1 MDSTALLWIFLSVW
15 LAFILLYIV
24 FKACGG
30 RVIDLCSCECCSG
43 PCADCWGNGGRIDQ
57 YDREYPFARGV
68 IAPARPSR
76 GSLPVI
82 IISHDS
88 SSDEEDGE
96 EERERKERSRADGPM
111 LLQSKPANADDDPV
125 TLNVV

>member
-1 MDSTALLWIFLSVW
+1 
-15 LAFILLYIV
+15 
-24 FKACGG
+24 
-30 RVIDLCSCECCSG
+30 
-43 PCADCWGNGGRIDQ
+43 
-57 YDREYPFARGV
+57 V